1 MVAEVGQ
8 SVFLE
13 ERAHGFQRIVA
24 EVGVLQRRDG
34 GLGVGVGVKLILL
47 HEELDELHR
56 FLGVLGVRT
65 DGEHHVVAGGEDL
78 LAGVIGGR
86 HLGETKF
93 DIGVDQQDLR
103 DGVGAERD
111 DRGLAL
117 GEVLRAL
124 LVGDAGVR
132 SGVGEELGFLL
143 DCGLP
148 QFLERGLA
156 LLELGVLRFGNQRA
170 GQEASGAWVVQ
181 ASATEP
187 AAG

>member
-1 MVAEVGQ
+1 MDLVPFGLHLVQEAVGVAGGHHGLQVAADVDGRRNVVVAEVGQ

-111 DRGLAL
+111 DCGLAL
-117 GEVLRAL
+117 GEVLRA
-124 LVGDAGVR
+124 
-132 SGVGEELGFLL
+132 
-143 DCGLP
+143 C
-148 QFLERGLA
+148 
-156 LLELGVLRFGNQRA
+156 
-170 GQEASGAWVVQ
+170 W
-181 ASATEP
+181 
-187 AAG
+187 

>member
-1 MVAEVGQ
+1 MDLVPFGLHLVQETVGVAGGHHGLQVAADVDGRRNVVVAEVGQ

-47 HEELDELHR
+47 HEEFDELHR

-143 DCGLP
+143 D
-148 QFLERGLA
+148 
-156 LLELGVLRFGNQRA
+156 
-170 GQEASGAWVVQ
+170 
-181 ASATEP
+181 
-187 AAG
+187 